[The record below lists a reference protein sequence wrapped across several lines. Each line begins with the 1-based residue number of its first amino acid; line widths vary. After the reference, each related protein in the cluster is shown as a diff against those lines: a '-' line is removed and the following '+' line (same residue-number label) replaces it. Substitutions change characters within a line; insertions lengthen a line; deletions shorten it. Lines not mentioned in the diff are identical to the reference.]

1 MLIGMMH
8 DEKIQLRVSR
18 IPQQR
23 RTHISKSTTAR
34 YVRIRSIWLFYRM
47 NAIKIQSKCRG
58 LLLIFGL
65 FFLMFSSVAQAQ
77 EETVSAE
84 GVARILQGNTDIAR
98 DNAIVDAQRK
108 AVEQAVGV
116 LMSSESLVENYEL
129 LSDRILTQSTGY
141 IKNYQLIDERKDG
154 DDYRVTIEAVVGMGD
169 LEQDVQAIQH
179 LIQQKGNPRMMF
191 LVTEDINGLRTA
203 GFASADLSQAESTLT
218 QIFLD
223 AGFEVVDSE
232 MVAQNINRDVA
243 LKALEGDSAAASAL
257 AQQYGA
263 DVIITVKASAN
274 SGAKILDTNM
284 KTHQAAMTAKVV
296 RADTAQLLSTAGEQ
310 AKQAHIDELAGG
322 TAAVEKAA
330 AQLAE
335 KLIPKI
341 LEQWRQ
347 DVQGAATVQL
357 MISKISFKQLKR
369 FKEILNTEIRG
380 VKAVNQRSFQ
390 SNIAKLDVE
399 IQSSAE
405 ALADELMS
413 KEFKGLSLDIS
424 GMTEN
429 RIDLVVQ

>member
-1 MLIGMMH
+1 MRKFNYEFHEYLNT
-8 DEKIQLRVSR
+8 
-18 IPQQR
+18 R

-34 YVRIRSIWLFYRM
+34 YVRILSIWLFYRM
-47 NAIKIQSKCRG
+47 NAIKTQSKCRG

-65 FFLMFSSVAQAQ
+65 FFLIFSSVAQAQ

-129 LSDRILTQSTGY
+129 LSDRILTQSAGY

-296 RADTAQLLSTAGEQ
+296 RADTAQLLSTASEQ

>member
-1 MLIGMMH
+1 MK
-8 DEKIQLRVSR
+8 ETKRQCVY
-18 IPQQR
+18 
-23 RTHISKSTTAR
+23 RTFS
-34 YVRIRSIWLFYRM
+34 
-47 NAIKIQSKCRG
+47 G
-58 LLLIFGL
+58 LLLVFGV
-65 FFLMFSSVAQAQ
+65 FFLFSSPALHVQA
-77 EETVSAE
+77 ETVSAE
-84 GVARILQGNTDIAR
+84 GIARILQGNTDIAR
-98 DNAIVDAQRK
+98 DKAIVDAQRK

-129 LSDRILTQSTGY
+129 LSDRILTQSAGY
-141 IKNYQLIDERKDG
+141 IQSYQVLDERKDG
-154 DDYRVTIEAVVGMGD
+154 NDYRVTIEAVVGMGA
-169 LEQDVQAIQH
+169 LEEDVQAIQH

-191 LVTEDINGLRTA
+191 LVTEDISGLRTA
-203 GFASADLSQAESTLT
+203 GFASADMSQAESTLT
-218 QIFLD
+218 QSFLD

-232 MVAQNINRDVA
+232 MVAQNINRDMA
-243 LKALEGDSAAASAL
+243 LKALEGDSAVASAL

-263 DVIITVKASAN
+263 DVIITVKASAT

-296 RADTAQLLSTAGEQ
+296 RADTAQLLSSASEN
-310 AKQAHIDELAGG
+310 AKQAHIDDLAGG

-330 AQLAE
+330 TQLAE

-341 LEQWRQ
+341 LEQWRK
-347 DVQGAATVQL
+347 DVQGGATVQL
-357 MISKISFKQLKR
+357 MISKISFMQLKR

-380 VKAVNQRSFQ
+380 VKTVNQRSFQ
-390 SNIAKLDVE
+390 SNIAKIDVE

-413 KEFKGLSLDIS
+413 KEFEGLSLDIS

>member
-1 MLIGMMH
+1 M
-8 DEKIQLRVSR
+8 
-18 IPQQR
+18 
-23 RTHISKSTTAR
+23 
-34 YVRIRSIWLFYRM
+34 
-47 NAIKIQSKCRG
+47 
-58 LLLIFGL
+58 LIFGL
-65 FFLMFSSVAQAQ
+65 FFLIFSSVAQAQ

-129 LSDRILTQSTGY
+129 LSDRILTQSAGY
-141 IKNYQLIDERKDG
+141 IKNYQLINERKDG

-274 SGAKILDTNM
+274 SGAKILNTNM

-296 RADTAQLLSTAGEQ
+296 RADTAQLLSTASEQ

-413 KEFKGLSLDIS
+413 KEFEGLSLDIS